1 MVFNSTRIAQLP
13 FSNGQMHAHT
23 RVMRGKG
30 LGTGMGSVLLRRA
43 GGGAGS
49 SYQDIDDYVATTGI
63 NPYSRGKSKGQG
75 FGLAAVKKLTEAMG
89 GTVSFESEK
98 GKGVK
103 FTLKFFIPQNSQS

>member
-23 RVMRGKG
+23 RIMKGKG
-30 LGTGMGSVLLRRA
+30 ISGCGVGGVLLRLGG
-43 GGGAGS
+43 GGGAS

-75 FGLAAVKKLTEAMG
+75 LGTGMAKMREKLQKLSVEQPSATKPKVRKIQM
-89 GTVSFESEK
+89 SM
-98 GKGVK
+98 
-103 FTLKFFIPQNSQS
+103 